1 MSVSLFWKT
10 SGLRQEF
17 YPHVSLLEHDTW
29 MRAFFQAKKFIVY
42 SGAMDWTQEVPQLT
56 GKSGFWYSGGQGVGV
71 E

>member
-1 MSVSLFWKT
+1 MNFA
-10 SGLRQEF
+10 LRTFET
-17 YPHVSLLEHDTW
+17 LIG
-29 MRAFFQAKKFIVY
+29 QAKKFMVN